1 MGEGK
6 FTSMNNVSAQEH
18 ASSKNRHIFNFK
30 VMLCVTLSCERVC
43 PEGGGEV
50 TPYNGLYGEAPP
62 ERGTSF
68 SLKVY
73 KRVRISLVEVYKR
86 VGKSV
91 I

>member
-1 MGEGK
+1 MEEK
-6 FTSMNNVSAQEH
+6 SPFTKTKVIIFLRHERGLIFFSVNNFSAQEH

-43 PEGGGEV
+43 PEGGGGV

-68 SLKVY
+68 SL
-73 KRVRISLVEVYKR
+73 
-86 VGKSV
+86 
-91 I
+91 